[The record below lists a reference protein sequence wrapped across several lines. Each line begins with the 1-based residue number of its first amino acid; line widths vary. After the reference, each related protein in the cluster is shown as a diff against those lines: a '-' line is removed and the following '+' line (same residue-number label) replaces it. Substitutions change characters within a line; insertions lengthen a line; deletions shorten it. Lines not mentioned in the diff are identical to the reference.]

1 MDEPTTEPHHGLVPG
16 AVALI
21 STTVD
26 DGLMPVIAV
35 APGDDTISVIPLSP
49 AVQNATEWDLE
60 LPAEVLG
67 YRAIAEVWN
76 YGSILPEQCG
86 ELVATVTPEILE
98 GLQTLFRAALSSD
111 PVPNGLRVGPPVLDD
126 DDPRL
131 LAQDA
136 DADLAHSFWEPALAL
151 AGAATFGEFV
161 RHRRLELDVAAAEL
175 ETTSG
180 ANGWL
185 ADVEDDTLDLRQA
198 LPSHALVEVLRRLQV
213 GASARLRAIVRSTL
227 EGTSPQF
234 ARGRA
239 SAEPPPIDADEY
251 LDAVFAELEQS
262 SS

>member
-1 MDEPTTEPHHGLVPG
+1 MDEPTSEPQGGLVPG

-26 DGLMPVIAV
+26 EGLMPVIAV
-35 APGDDTISVIPLSP
+35 APGVDTISVIPLSP
-49 AVQNATEWDLE
+49 DVQNATEWDLE
-60 LPAEVLG
+60 LPAEILG
-67 YRAIAEVWN
+67 YRAMAEVWN
-76 YGSILPEQCG
+76 YGSILPEQCH
-86 ELVATVTPEILE
+86 ELVATIPPEILE
-98 GLQTLFRAALSSD
+98 DLQTLFCAALSSD

-126 DDPRL
+126 GDPRL

-136 DADLAHSFWEPALAL
+136 DADLAHAFWEPALAL

-161 RHRRLELDVAAAEL
+161 RHRRLELDLAADEL
-175 ETTSG
+175 EMTSG

-185 ADVEDDTLDLRQA
+185 ADVEGDKLDLRQA

-227 EGTSPQF
+227 EGTSPLF
-234 ARGRA
+234 ARGGA
-239 SAEPPPIDADEY
+239 GAELPPIDADEY

-262 SS
+262 AS